1 LIRHWP
7 CDWICSLCT
16 DAFEDTNHLAKE
28 CSFTNLVW
36 DQVGGWLDLN
46 QAPNQSQHLCILD
59 WWEKIASL
67 MQGERKK
74 KLIGALLVT
83 WWQVWLERNRRV
95 FQQSYLSATQ
105 VAFLVKENID
115 LIQLVRQT

>member
-1 LIRHWP
+1 
-7 CDWICSLCT
+7 
-16 DAFEDTNHLAKE
+16 
-28 CSFTNLVW
+28 
-36 DQVGGWLDLN
+36 
-46 QAPNQSQHLCILD
+46 
-59 WWEKIASL
+59 

>member
-1 LIRHWP
+1 MESNM
-7 CDWICSLCT
+7 SLHF
-16 DAFEDTNHLAKE
+16 DYKSIKL
-28 CSFTNLVW
+28 L
-36 DQVGGWLDLN
+36 LR
-46 QAPNQSQHLCILD
+46 
-59 WWEKIASL
+59 WWEKIASS

-115 LIQLVRQT
+115 LIQLVLQT

>member
-1 LIRHWP
+1 MHFRLVGKD
-7 CDWICSLCT
+7 CFF
-16 DAFEDTNHLAKE
+16 DARRK
-28 CSFTNLVW
+28 
-36 DQVGGWLDLN
+36 
-46 QAPNQSQHLCILD
+46 
-59 WWEKIASL
+59 
-67 MQGERKK
+67 KK

-83 WWQVWLERNRRV
+83 WWQAWLERNRRV